1 MTEVITR
8 QPVQV
13 VMRWMIANSGDFI
26 KRFTDVPANESQD
39 RKIESVNRLPTVI
52 KWICD
57 RACTLLAN
65 AKPADTPPISRGTP
79 WFKNIWKEDEENAL
93 LLPTTA

>member
-39 RKIESVNRLPTVI
+39 RKLKVSIVYQQ
-52 KWICD
+52 
-57 RACTLLAN
+57 
-65 AKPADTPPISRGTP
+65 
-79 WFKNIWKEDEENAL
+79 
-93 LLPTTA
+93 